1 MHEVKDLRVSDARKR
16 REIFERN
23 TLLVEE
29 KMRKSQAAVERKV
42 REKEKHTVSIINWC
56 LWQTEAQV
64 EVEVVQLTKK
74 KDKEAALKSQLCF
87 QELVFKQQAKKHLFA
102 ASKKDVVRGGI
113 SLWRS

>member
-23 TLLVEE
+23 KLLVEE

-64 EVEVVQLTKK
+64 EVEVVQLTTKRIR
-74 KDKEAALKSQLCF
+74 
-87 QELVFKQQAKKHLFA
+87 KQHSNLNYASRSLFLN
-102 ASKKDVVRGGI
+102 SKLRSI
-113 SLWRS
+113 SLLLARRRW